1 MIRQSNRKHSK
12 IDELTPELRETV
24 EQMLLSGETYN
35 TIVNYLQQQGV
46 GLSVASV
53 CRYARAYAANV
64 EQLQIAQENFRHMM
78 IELEKYPDLDT
89 TEAISRIASQQMLTA
104 LAGASEEE
112 WKAISPDKLIK
123 QANGLIRAAAY
134 KKRVE
139 TQNQDTADAGFDA
152 IKGAL
157 FDTMQKDQPELYH
170 KVMAYLQNKQ
180 EGMK

>member
-1 MIRQSNRKHSK
+1 MLAAVSK
-12 IDELTPELRETV
+12 TTALDLV
-24 EQMLLSGETYN
+24 Q
-35 TIVNYLQQQGV
+35 YLQEQGV

-64 EQLQIAQENFRHMM
+64 ETLAIAQENFRRIMT
-78 IELEKYPDLDT
+78 ELEKYPDLDT
-89 TEAISRIASQQMLTA
+89 TEAISWIASQQMLTA
-104 LAGASEEE
+104 LAGASEED

-152 IKGAL
+152 VKGAL
-157 FDTMQKDQPELYH
+157 FEAMAKEQPKLYQQ
-170 KVMAYLQNKQ
+170 VVSYLQQKQ
-180 EGMK
+180 K

>member
-1 MIRQSNRKHSK
+1 MLRQSNRKHSK

-35 TIVNYLQQQGV
+35 AIVDYLQQQGV
-46 GLSVASV
+46 GLSIASV

-78 IELEKYPDLDT
+78 TELEKYPDLDT

-112 WKAISPDKLIK
+112 WKAISPDKLLA

-139 TQNQDTADAGFDA
+139 AQNQDTSDAGFDA
-152 IKGAL
+152 IKGVL
-157 FDTMQKDQPELYH
+157 FEAMAKEQPKLYQQ
-170 KVMAYLQNKQ
+170 VINYLQQKQ
-180 EGMK
+180 K

>member
-1 MIRQSNRKHSK
+1 MLRQSNRKHSK
-12 IDELTPELRETV
+12 IDDLTPELRETV

-35 TIVNYLQQQGV
+35 AIVNYLQQQGV

-78 IELEKYPDLDT
+78 TELEKYPDLDT

-104 LAGASEEE
+104 LAGSSEED
-112 WKAISPDKLIK
+112 WKAISPDKLLA

-134 KKRVE
+134 KKRIE

-157 FDTMQKDQPELYH
+157 FEAMAKEQPKLYQQ
-170 KVMAYLQNKQ
+170 VINYLQQKQ
-180 EGMK
+180 K